1 MSGKTKQSDKLR
13 KDPYNIVITGV
24 GGQGNVMA
32 SRVIGNMLVKRGY
45 RVTIGETFGAS
56 QRGGSVMSHLR
67 ISKSDNWS
75 PQIPKG
81 KADLI
86 VALEPSEAVRVLRDY
101 GHAKVAILSNTR
113 PIYPVSVISGE
124 VAYPSFDELQGGACL
139 LSGHASFIDATEEAL
154 AMGSAILSNIIMVG
168 AVAGLKVLPLEEVDF
183 KKVIAG
189 MVPPDKLEINLKAFE
204 RGVKLTTNRKAGDHA
219 GSL

>member
-1 MSGKTKQSDKLR
+1 MRSGQLK

-32 SRVIGNMLVKRGY
+32 SRVIGNMLVKKGY

-67 ISKSDNWS
+67 ISAKATWS

-101 GHAKVAILSNTR
+101 GHAGVTVLSNTR
-113 PIYPVSVISGE
+113 PIYPVGVISGE
-124 VAYPSFDELQGGACL
+124 ASYPSVDEIREGTGEIA
-139 LSGHASFIDATEEAL
+139 GNTFFIDATEEAM
-154 AMGSAILSNIIMVG
+154 AMGSPILSNIVMVG
-168 AVAGLKVLPLEEVDF
+168 AVAGLKILPLEKTEF
-183 KKVIAG
+183 KKVISG
-189 MVPPDKLEINLKAFE
+189 MIPEDKLEINLKAFE
-204 RGVKLTTNRKAGDHA
+204 RGIKLVKK
-219 GSL
+219 